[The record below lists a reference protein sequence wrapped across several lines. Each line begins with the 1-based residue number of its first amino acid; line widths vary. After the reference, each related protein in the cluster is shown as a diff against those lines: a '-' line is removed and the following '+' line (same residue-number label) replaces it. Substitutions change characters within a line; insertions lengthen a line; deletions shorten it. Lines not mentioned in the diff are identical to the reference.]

1 MKVEVKCD
9 VPVVAETV
17 VDLRS
22 LSTPGLI
29 SNFRSPGDRYP
40 ESVVEVERAS
50 CP

>member
-29 SNFRSPGDRYP
+29 SNFRSPGNRYR
-40 ESVVEVERAS
+40 EKRRRGERAS
-50 CP
+50 